1 MNKYHYDMRTITFI
15 ALLFLTTSAFGQCKS
30 FTKNTC
36 RPMLEDFVPNENFN
50 STMLVPGDE
59 AELKLTFYG
68 GQEYRLLVC
77 GHPVLG
83 ELEFTVMDKKKNEL
97 YTRSADNPDAFF
109 DFRPESTQQILVK
122 VNVPVKDNPN
132 ELIHEGCV
140 SIMVGYR
147 ETN

>member
-1 MNKYHYDMRTITFI
+1 MRTI
-15 ALLFLTTSAFGQCKS
+15 LLFCLSMLLYTSVFGQCKS

-36 RPMLEDFVPNENFN
+36 RPVLEDFIPNENFN

-83 ELEFTVMDKKKNEL
+83 ELQFTVLDNKKNEL
-97 YTRSADNPDAFF
+97 YARRDGEQNNYF
-109 DFRPESTQQILVK
+109 DFKLESTQQFRIK

-140 SIMVGYR
+140 SIMVGYK
-147 ETN
+147 E

>member
-1 MNKYHYDMRTITFI
+1 MRTFVITFLSVLI
-15 ALLFLTTSAFGQCKS
+15 TSAGFAQCKS

-36 RPMLEDFVPNENFN
+36 RPILEDFIPNENFN

-68 GQEYRLLVC
+68 GQEYRLVVC

-83 ELEFTVMDKKKNEL
+83 DVHFTVLDNKKNEL
-97 YTRSADNPDAFF
+97 YARRDGDQNNYF
-109 DFRPESTQQILVK
+109 DFKLESTQQFRVL
-122 VNVPVKDNPN
+122 VNVPSKDSPN

-140 SIMVGYR
+140 SIMIGYK
-147 ETN
+147 EAN

>member
-1 MNKYHYDMRTITFI
+1 MRTIAFI
-15 ALLFLTTSAFGQCKS
+15 SFLFLTANVFGQCKS

-36 RPMLEDFVPNENFN
+36 RPMLEDFIPNENFN

-83 ELEFTVMDKKKNEL
+83 DLHFTVMDKKKNEL
-97 YTRSADNPDAFF
+97 FSRTEGSQDQYF

-122 VNVPVKDNPN
+122 VNVPVQDNPN
-132 ELIHEGCV
+132 DLIHEGCV

-147 ETN
+147 ESN

>member
-1 MNKYHYDMRTITFI
+1 MKTLTIITF
-15 ALLFLTTSAFGQCKS
+15 LLLSVSAFGQCKS

-36 RPMLEDFVPNENFN
+36 RPMLEDFIPNENFN

-83 ELEFTVMDKKKNEL
+83 ELDFTVMDKKKNEL
-97 YTRSADNPDAFF
+97 FTRSHEEDKNYF
-109 DFRPESTQQILVK
+109 DFRPESTQQLIVK
-122 VNVPVKDNPN
+122 VNVPVRDNPN

-140 SIMVGYR
+140 SIMVGYK
-147 ETN
+147 EPN